1 MFRYLTVL
9 AVSGIALYA
18 PSSLA
23 AIPGAARAASEYQVT
38 VKRVDLCTDS
48 ACSTFVTIGSG
59 NKVFDIASVAAGA
72 AVGSYADVGGLAA
85 GITYTHV
92 RAYVDETIT
101 MTGGGVSDDA
111 DVTCYTDATP
121 TQDGDANTAEISDN
135 TTASGVSEDYIVP
148 SDAGSFTGLVD
159 SDWEDL
165 NITVRN
171 TDANTVG
178 DVVITYPLTASYTT
192 IGQEPLIEI
201 QFDTSTAVGVLDTDP
216 TAGDGN
222 CSIFP
227 RPPTVTITIRDP

>member
-92 RAYVDETIT
+92 SRHFPDSLQVH
-101 MTGGGVSDDA
+101 
-111 DVTCYTDATP
+111 
-121 TQDGDANTAEISDN
+121 GDHIQIA
-135 TTASGVSEDYIVP
+135 P
-148 SDAGSFTGLVD
+148 
-159 SDWEDL
+159 
-165 NITVRN
+165 
-171 TDANTVG
+171 
-178 DVVITYPLTASYTT
+178 PL
-192 IGQEPLIEI
+192 
-201 QFDTSTAVGVLDTDP
+201 
-216 TAGDGN
+216 
-222 CSIFP
+222 
-227 RPPTVTITIRDP
+227 